1 MDIQMYVFNVYVK
14 IEKDYKEAVA
24 SYDTLEEAI
33 AYAKQLKG
41 ITEIVVIPTEDPD
54 NDPDVA
60 EWFEYFSEYEPYEVV
75 WSNKI
80 ED

>member
-1 MDIQMYVFNVYVK
+1 MVQMYVFNVYVE

-33 AYAKQLKG
+33 AYAKQLEG

-54 NDPDVA
+54 DDPDVA
-60 EWFEYFSEYEPYEVV
+60 EWFEYFSDYEPYEVV